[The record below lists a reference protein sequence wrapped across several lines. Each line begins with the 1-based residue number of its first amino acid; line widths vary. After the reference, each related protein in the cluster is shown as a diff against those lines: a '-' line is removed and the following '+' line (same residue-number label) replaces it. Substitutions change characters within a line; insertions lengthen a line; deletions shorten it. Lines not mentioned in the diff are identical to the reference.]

1 MFVYSFLFPCRI
13 KIQKWTVLAVSESS
27 KLLITRFLSKNEE
40 KNEVLFADINKSRYL
55 CTRK

>member
-13 KIQKWTVLAVSESS
+13 KIQKWSVLALDESS